1 MRKSATVLA
10 GLSLLALAGC
20 STGAEQESY
29 SVTLNKGN
37 ELPAATSNADNSGA
51 STGTLTLTSDGV
63 GSATFRLA
71 ITGGLLGITQAHIHS
86 PITTANAATGAPV
99 SVFLFDGPATDAAT
113 GFTGNLGCTP
123 ASNACTSAFNQATIS
138 AGATAAGATNSFDG
152 LMTSIRSHT
161 AYVNVHTTSNP
172 GGAIRGNF

>member
-29 SVTLNKGN
+29 SVNLTPGA
-37 ELPAATSNADNSGA
+37 EVPAPAAGDNSGA
-51 STGTLTLTSDGV
+51 SGGTLTLTSDGV

-71 ITGGLLGITQAHIHS
+71 ITGGLRGITAAHIHS
-86 PITTANAATGAPV
+86 PTSATTNTGPV

-123 ASNACTSAFNQATIS
+123 ATNACTSAFNQATIV
-138 AGATAAGATNSFDG
+138 AGATTAGATNSFDG
-152 LMTSIRSHT
+152 LMTSIRAHT
-161 AYVNVHTTSNP
+161 AYVNVHTTVNTA
-172 GGAIRGNF
+172 GAIRGNF